1 VKILK
6 NTNIDYQRV
15 KLEKTF
21 FGFKKD
27 LFICVT
33 YNPPISSKY
42 TQELKHDVL
51 DCIEKDIAHYN
62 KLGNSLLCGDFNA
75 RISCENDFILN
86 DESKFTPIYEDYKT
100 DKNILKRQRRDTEID
115 QRGKELLDLCI
126 SNQ

>member
-6 NTNIDYQRV
+6 NTNVDYQRV

-42 TQELKHDVL
+42 TQELKHDIL
-51 DCIEKDIAHYN
+51 DCIEI
-62 KLGNSLLCGDFNA
+62 
-75 RISCENDFILN
+75 
-86 DESKFTPIYEDYKT
+86 
-100 DKNILKRQRRDTEID
+100 
-115 QRGKELLDLCI
+115 
-126 SNQ
+126 